1 VRYPAGVPLYL
12 TEDDVG
18 RLLTM
23 DDCLKAV
30 ETAFGDLAAGRA
42 VNRPRSRAALPSAML
57 HALPSA
63 SSTLARMAAKVYA
76 TSRGGARFVVLL
88 FDAATSEVLA
98 IVEGD
103 RLGQMRTGAASGV
116 ATRHMSRPG
125 AATLGILGTGWQAR
139 SQVAA
144 IARVRRLRA
153 VRAFGRD
160 LKRLAAF
167 CASAA
172 AETGVEVTPAADAES
187 AVRDAD
193 IVVTATSAAAPVLS
207 GRWLAPGA
215 HLNAVGSNRADRRE
229 IDAEAVNRAT
239 LIVCDSIE
247 QARMEAGDL
256 LLAAPPG
263 SLAATGGPGVAGSPA
278 PLERAVE
285 LADIV
290 AGRHPGRGAP
300 RDITLFKSLGLGI
313 EDLAAASVVYDRAL
327 AAGAGRA
334 VP

>member
-1 VRYPAGVPLYL
+1 MPLYL

-30 ETAFGDLAAGRA
+30 ETALRDLAEGRA
-42 VNRPRSRAALPSAML
+42 VNRPRSRAALPGAML

-76 TSRGGARFVVLL
+76 TSPGGAHFVVLL
-88 FDAATSEVLA
+88 FDARTSEVLA
-98 IVEGD
+98 VIEAD
-103 RLGQMRTGAASGV
+103 RLGQMRTGAVSGV
-116 ATRHMSRPG
+116 ATRHMSRPD

-160 LKRLAAF
+160 RRRLADF
-167 CASAA
+167 CAAA
-172 AETGVEVTPAADAES
+172 TAEIGVEVMPAADAES

-193 IVVTATSAAAPVLS
+193 VVVTATSAATPVLS
-207 GRWLAPGA
+207 GRWLAPGT

-229 IDAEAVNRAT
+229 IDSDAVTRAT

-256 LLAAPPG
+256 LLAASPG
-263 SLAATGGPGVAGSPA
+263 SPGAPGSPA

-290 AGRHPGRGAP
+290 AGRRPGRRTP
-300 RDITLFKSLGLGI
+300 QDITLFKSLGLGI

-327 AAGAGRA
+327 AAGAGRV

>member
-1 VRYPAGVPLYL
+1 
-12 TEDDVG
+12 
-18 RLLTM
+18 M
-23 DDCLKAV
+23 DDCLEAV

-57 HALPSA
+57 HALAAA
-63 SSTLARMAAKVYA
+63 SSTLGRMSVKVYV

-98 IVEGD
+98 IMEAD
-103 RLGQMRTGAASGV
+103 RLGQMRTGAVSAV
-116 ATRHMSRPG
+116 ATRHMSRPE
-125 AATLGILGTGWQAR
+125 AAILGILGSGWQAR

-160 LKRLAAF
+160 AERLAAF
-167 CASAA
+167 CSAA
-172 AETGVEVTPAADAES
+172 AGEIGVEVIPSADAES
-187 AVRDAD
+187 AVRGAD

-207 GRWLAPGA
+207 GRWLEPGV
-215 HLNAVGSNRADRRE
+215 HVNAVGSNRAERRE
-229 IDAEAVNRAT
+229 IDTDAVTRAS

-256 LLAAPPG
+256 LLAATP
-263 SLAATGGPGVAGSPA
+263 GSPA

-285 LADIV
+285 LAAVV
-290 AGRHPGRGAP
+290 AGRHPGRSTP
-300 RDITLFKSLGLGI
+300 RDITLFKSIGLGL

-327 AAGAGRA
+327 AAGAGRV